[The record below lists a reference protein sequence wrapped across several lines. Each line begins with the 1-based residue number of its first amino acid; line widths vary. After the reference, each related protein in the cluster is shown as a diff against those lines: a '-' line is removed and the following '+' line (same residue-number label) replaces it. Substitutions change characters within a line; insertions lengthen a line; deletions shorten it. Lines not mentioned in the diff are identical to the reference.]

1 MKLGK
6 FLFTGS
12 LSLFALA
19 ACVSNDD
26 KSEWNDGS
34 QAINFT
40 SSIQGLN
47 TRAANA
53 EWTAGDKVGIFMK
66 AANGDLSAATAANKL
81 HTTD

>member
-26 KSEWNDGS
+26 KSEWNDRESGY
-34 QAINFT
+34 
-40 SSIQGLN
+40 
-47 TRAANA
+47 
-53 EWTAGDKVGIFMK
+53 
-66 AANGDLSAATAANKL
+66 
-81 HTTD
+81 